1 MFFPAFHRILLFWW
15 KEWLTSLGRPLWATP
30 WPSLRGFIWISLMYN
45 ISNMRNEQ
53 QLGKWNFRMVSACQS
68 FLLWSCEL
76 SYLWLS
82 NQSLSSEQMWVI
94 RYQPQTSF
102 PDGNISSF
110 VLRTI
115 YPFPHKLGYAQE
127 QYEQREQNQNI
138 CPIRFKGCGLC
149 FMA

>member
-1 MFFPAFHRILLFWW
+1 
-15 KEWLTSLGRPLWATP
+15 
-30 WPSLRGFIWISLMYN
+30 MYN

-138 CPIRFKGCGLC
+138 CPIRFKGVDFVLWLNQRATNLVL
-149 FMA
+149 FREFNLHLITYLSKIQH